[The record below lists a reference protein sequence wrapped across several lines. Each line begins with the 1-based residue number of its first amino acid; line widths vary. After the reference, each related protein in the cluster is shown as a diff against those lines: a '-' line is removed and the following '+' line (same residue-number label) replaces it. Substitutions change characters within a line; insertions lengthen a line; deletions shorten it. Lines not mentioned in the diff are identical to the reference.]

1 MMIPHTKEAKAQ
13 ENKKICKNIKRIIFK
28 ATKQN
33 DHERL
38 KILLSKT
45 QFADVLNDDNETP
58 LNIISKRIKTQQ
70 HIETAKILLRN
81 AADPLWQDNDGITP
95 AKYLLLTKDSS
106 LIDHLLEYL
115 YDVQAFL
122 DPDKNT
128 ALHIAL
134 ETGDRPTFSKLLK
147 LHANP
152 NIKNSLG
159 KTPLHMA
166 VLSSNH
172 DCLKDMMNNGGDI
185 NLPGR
190 EYLTPLHMVVRKKCM
205 KSLQTVLAF
214 KPKTDVTNTHQ
225 LTPLME
231 LVLSNDDAAYPLI
244 YDLLEHGVD
253 LGLTDSKGYNCL
265 HQWVD
270 RMLDNNFDGTFTYLL
285 RLFIQYGLDINA
297 VTKENETALHI
308 AIRKCEES
316 IVLSLLRYGSDL
328 MIKSQHGTALDTV
341 LIRRRHP
348 RILECLVSYIAL
360 NGCSDIQEYLSL
372 RHSIMSINLLKT
384 ILSKCQKQMEL
395 YKTIAITTN
404 LSLYDFITM
413 SIETIARRIP
423 NNVLKN
429 DLEIEIGPYTTFH
442 RIADF
447 KLQDVQ
453 RCQTAYLHVGLFLRS
468 VFRPFVEEDEFAIFI
483 SDNIVPYF
491 GYHEAFKLHRRLIL
505 FLEEGSPQDLF
516 A

>member
-1 MMIPHTKEAKAQ
+1 MMILHTKNAKAQ
-13 ENKKICKNIKRIIFK
+13 ANKKICKHIKRFIFK

-38 KILLSKT
+38 KRLLSNT
-45 QFADVLNDDNETP
+45 HFADILNGDNETP

-81 AADPLWQDNDGITP
+81 AADPLWRDNDGITP

-106 LIDHLLEYL
+106 LIDLLLEYL

-122 DPDKNT
+122 DPEKNT

-134 ETGDRPTFSKLLK
+134 ETGDGPTFSKLLK

-159 KTPLHMA
+159 QTPLHMA

-214 KPKTDVTNTHQ
+214 KPKTDVTNTHE

-231 LVLSNDDAAYPLI
+231 LVLSNNHSTFPLI
-244 YDLLEHGVD
+244 YELLEHGVD
-253 LGLTDSKGYNCL
+253 VGFTDSKGYNCL
-265 HQWVD
+265 YQCVD
-270 RMLDNNFDGTFTYLL
+270 RMLDNNDGTFTYLL

-297 VTKENETALHI
+297 VTMENETALHI

-316 IVLSLLRYGSDL
+316 IVLSLLIYGSDL
-328 MIKSQHGTALDTV
+328 KIESTNGTALDIV
-341 LIRRRHP
+341 MVRRRDPH
-348 RILECLVSYIAL
+348 IVECLVSYIAL

-372 RHSIMSINLLKT
+372 KHSIMSIKSLKAV
-384 ILSKCQKQMEL
+384 LSPCQQLMEL
-395 YKTIAITTN
+395 YKTMAITTN

-413 SIETIARRIP
+413 SIETLARRIP

-429 DLEIEIGPYTTFH
+429 GFKMDLGPYSTFH
-442 RIADF
+442 KIVDF
-447 KLQDVQ
+447 KLQDVR
-453 RCQTAYLHVGLFLRS
+453 RCQTACLHVGLFLRS
-468 VFRPFVEEDEFAIFI
+468 VFRPFVEEDEFV
-483 SDNIVPYF
+483 SYF
-491 GYHEAFKLHRRLIL
+491 GYHEAFKLHRRLML
-505 FLEEGSPQDLF
+505 YRREWSLKDLS
-516 A
+516 AGIYSIDS